1 MVQIEFNL
9 ADLFE
14 NVADAIP
21 EREALA
27 CGRRRLTY
35 AQLEERANR
44 LAHDLHAKGIGK
56 GDHVGLYLYNGTE
69 YVEGMLAAFKVQAVP
84 ININYRYVDGE
95 LRYLF
100 DNADL
105 VALIHHREFGPRVA
119 AVAGRLPRLRT
130 VLAVNDG
137 SAAGGWAASAADYEE
152 ALAGSSPVRDFAP
165 RSKDD
170 LYILYT
176 GGTTGMPKG
185 VMWRHEDVFF
195 AALMG
200 GNPFG
205 SPPERPEQVGEN
217 AAAHG
222 VMTVLP
228 AAPLMHA
235 SGQWAALIA
244 LYAGGRIVLAPG
256 RHFEPARVW
265 QLVQDE
271 RVSSLA
277 IVGDAMARPLAEVLS
292 ASSYDTSSLLVI
304 GSGGATF
311 SERAKDELQ
320 ARLPNVVLIDGF
332 GGSEVGRQGHAMP
345 APNTGRRPGPR
356 FQMDETTA
364 VLDEDLRPLPAGSS
378 AVGMLARRGRIPL
391 GYYKDPERTA
401 AAFVEVDG
409 VRWALAGDVAA
420 VEPDGTI
427 VLLGRG
433 ATCINSG
440 GEKIFPEEVAAVLR
454 LHPSVLDAV
463 VVGLPDRRW
472 GERVVAVVQTR
483 PGCALTLEDLT
494 VHCRAQIAAYK
505 VPRALH
511 LVDAVQH
518 QPSGKPD
525 YEWAR
530 AVAASDRAA
539 TGSAPDREAAASG
552 TETEGE
558 GRQAGATAVRLQ
570 T

>member
-1 MVQIEFNL
+1 MEFNL

-14 NVADAIP
+14 GVADAVP
-21 EREALA
+21 DRGALV
-27 CGRRRLTY
+27 CGDRRLTFV
-35 AQLEERANR
+35 QLEERANR
-44 LAHDLHAKGIGK
+44 LAHYLHAKGIGK
-56 GDHVGLYLYNGTE
+56 GDHVGLYLHNSTE
-69 YVEGMLAAFKVQAVP
+69 YVEGMLAAFKVRAVP
-84 ININYRYVDGE
+84 ININYRYVDDE

-105 VALIHHREFGPRVA
+105 AALIHHRRFGPRVA
-119 AVAGRLPRLRT
+119 GVAGGLPLLRIF
-130 VLAVNDG
+130 LAVDDG
-137 SAAGGWAASAADYEE
+137 SAGECSATGSVDYEE
-152 ALAGSSPVRDFAP
+152 ALARSSGERDFP
-165 RSKDD
+165 TRSGDD

-185 VMWRHEDVFF
+185 VMWRHEDIFF

-205 SPPERPEQVGEN
+205 SPPERPAQAGEN
-217 AAAHG
+217 ASAHG

-235 SGQWAALIA
+235 SGQWATLIA
-244 LYAGGRIVLAPG
+244 LYAGGRIALVPG
-256 RHFEPARVW
+256 GHFEPARIW

-271 RVSSLA
+271 RVNSLA
-277 IVGDAMARPLAEVLS
+277 IVGDAMARPLAEALS

-311 SERAKDELQ
+311 SQTAKDELRQ
-320 ARLPNVVLIDGF
+320 RLPNVVLIDGF
-332 GGSEVGRQGHAMP
+332 GGSEVGRQGHAIP
-345 APNTGRRPGPR
+345 SPNNGKRQGPR

-364 VLDEDLRPLPAGSS
+364 VLGEDLRPLPPGSS
-378 AVGMLARRGRIPL
+378 TVGMLARRGRIPL
-391 GYYKDPERTA
+391 GYYKDPQKTA

-409 VRWALAGDVAA
+409 VRWALTGDVAA
-420 VEPDGTI
+420 LEPDDTI

-440 GEKIFPEEVAAVLR
+440 GEKIFPEEVEAALR
-454 LHPSVLDAV
+454 SHPSVLDAV
-463 VVGLPDRRW
+463 VVGLPDWRW
-472 GERVVAVVQTR
+472 GERVVAVVQAR
-483 PGCALTLEDLT
+483 PGRALTLEDLAA
-494 VHCRAQIAAYK
+494 HCRVQVAAYK

-511 LVDAVQH
+511 LVNAVQH

-530 AVAASDRAA
+530 AVAASNRAA
-539 TGSAPDREAAASG
+539 TGDAPEHGAG
-552 TETEGE
+552 LPGFETEE
-558 GRQAGATAVRLQ
+558 AGFSARLEP
-570 T
+570 

>member
-1 MVQIEFNL
+1 MQIEFNL

-21 EREALA
+21 EREALV
-27 CGRRRLTY
+27 CGHRRLTY

-44 LAHDLHAKGIGK
+44 LAQYLHANGIGK
-56 GDHVGLYLYNGTE
+56 GDHIGLYLYNSTE
-69 YVEGMLAAFKVQAVP
+69 YLEGMLAAFKLRAVP

-119 AVAGRLPRLRT
+119 AVADGRSLPRTL
-130 VLAVNDG
+130 LAVDDG
-137 SAAGGWAASAADYEE
+137 SGAGCSAAGSADYEG
-152 ALAGSSPVRDFAP
+152 ALAGSSPARAFAR
-165 RSKDD
+165 RSADD

-185 VMWRHEDVFF
+185 VMWRQEDIFF

-200 GNPFG
+200 GSPFG
-205 SPPERPEQVGEN
+205 SPPEQPEQVGES

-222 VMTVLP
+222 VITVLP

-244 LYAGGRIVLAPG
+244 LYAGGRIVLVPG
-256 RHFEPARVW
+256 EHFKPARIW

-271 RVSSLA
+271 RVTSLV
-277 IVGDAMARPLAEVLS
+277 IVGDAMARPLEEALA

-311 SERAKDELQ
+311 SEAVKDELR
-320 ARLPNVVLIDGF
+320 AKLPNVALIDGF
-332 GGSEVGRQGHAMP
+332 GGSEVGRQGHGTAP
-345 APNTGRRPGPR
+345 ADSGSRPGPR
-356 FQMDETTA
+356 FRMDETTA
-364 VLDEDLRPLPAGSS
+364 VLGEDLRPLPAGSS

-391 GYYKDPERTA
+391 GYYKDPEKTA
-401 AAFVEVDG
+401 AAFVEVEG

-420 VEPDGTI
+420 VEPDGTV

-440 GEKIFPEEVAAVLR
+440 GEKIFPEEVEAALR
-454 LHPSVLDAV
+454 VHPGVLDAV
-463 VVGLPDRRW
+463 VVGQADERW
-472 GERVVAVVQTR
+472 GERVVAVVQAR
-483 PGCALTLEDLT
+483 PGWTVTLQDLT
-494 VHCRAQIAAYK
+494 AHCRAQIAAYK
-505 VPRALH
+505 VPRELH

-530 AVAASDRAA
+530 AVAASDGAA
-539 TGSAPDREAAASG
+539 TGGAPARGAAPQG
-552 TETEGE
+552 TETEGA
-558 GRQAGATAVRLQ
+558 GGQARTTAVGSQ